1 MAKNDAKK
9 LEAFVMW
16 FRSATPFI
24 HEFGERTIVIA
35 FGGEVL
41 TDGEMMQLAHD
52 INVLVSLEIR
62 VVLVHGTRPQVEDQ
76 LKQHGV
82 VSRLVDGR
90 RVTDDA
96 ALKCVKEANGIVR
109 MEIEATLSTE
119 LANSPMAGAD
129 IRVASGNFITA
140 KPFGV
145 RDGVDYMHTGQVR
158 KVDSEGIVRRLDD
171 DEVVLISPIGFSPTG
186 DIFNCTLEDV
196 ATSVAIALKAE
207 KLIFLTETLGV
218 TDSKERLINELTALQ
233 AQEALNSLRYGGQ
246 TEDIRLFLP
255 CAIRAVREGVKRAHL
270 ISRHI
275 DGALLMELFTHHGI
289 GTMVVLEAPDRL
301 RDATLADA
309 DGIMAIIDPLVA
321 QGILSNAIANS
332 SKKKSTASWCW
343 SMRMRLSVARRST
356 PSPTTRPWSW
366 HVWRST
372 RFTATAAVGSE
383 FSVSPRSEPKRRAS
397 RRCSCFPP
405 RPRNGLSSAALW
417 KAMCRSCRRKNRPYI
432 TTHGARKFIQS
443 PYDRHRGIHG
453 HRMKQRNDKATQQ
466 RNN

>member
-1 MAKNDAKK
+1 M
-9 LEAFVMW
+9 
-16 FRSATPFI
+16 
-24 HEFGERTIVIA
+24 
-35 FGGEVL
+35 
-41 TDGEMMQLAHD
+41 
-52 INVLVSLEIR
+52 
-62 VVLVHGTRPQVEDQ
+62 VLVHGTRPQVEDQ

-82 VSRLVDGR
+82 VSKLVDGR
-90 RVTDDA
+90 RVTDDG
-96 ALKCVKEANGIVR
+96 ALRCVKEANGIVR

-158 KVDSEGIVRRLDD
+158 KVDAEGIVRRLDD

-207 KLIFLTETLGV
+207 KLIFLTETLGA

-233 AQEALNSLRYGGQ
+233 AQEALNAVRYGGQ

-289 GTMVVLEAPDRL
+289 GTMVVLEAPDCL
-301 RDATLADA
+301 RDAKLTDI
-309 DGIMAIIDPLVA
+309 DGIMGIIDPLVA
-321 QGILSNAIANS
+321 AGVLVKRDRELIEKEID
-332 SKKKSTASWCW
+332 
-343 SMRMRLSVARRST
+343 
-356 PSPTTRPWSW
+356 
-366 HVWRST
+366 
-372 RFTATAAVGSE
+372 RFVVLEHEDEIIG
-383 FSVSPRSEPKRRAS
+383 
-397 RRCSCFPP
+397 C
-405 RPRNGLSSAALW
+405 AALY
-417 KAMCRSCRRKNRPYI
+417 P
-432 TTHGARKFIQS
+432 F
-443 PYDRHRGIHG
+443 P
-453 HRMKQRNDKATQQ
+453 NDKAVELACLAVNPFYRDGGRGERILGFAEKRAREKGFKTLFVLSTQTTQ
-466 RNN
+466 WFVERGFVESDVSKLPQEKQALYNYSRRSKIYSKPV

>member
-1 MAKNDAKK
+1 MAKNDVKK
-9 LEAFVMW
+9 LEVFVKW

-24 HEFGERTIVIA
+24 HEFGGRTIVIA

-41 TDGEMMQLAHD
+41 SDGELMQLAHD

-82 VSRLVDGR
+82 TSPVIDGK
-90 RVTDDA
+90 RVTNDA
-96 ALKCVKEANGIVR
+96 TLKCVKEANGIVR
-109 MEIEATLSTE
+109 VEIEATLSTE
-119 LANSPMAGAD
+119 LANSPMANAD
-129 IRVASGNFITA
+129 IRVSSGNFITA

-158 KVDSEGIVRRLDD
+158 KVDVEGINRRLDD

-218 TDSKERLINELTALQ
+218 TDGKEKLLTELTALQ
-233 AQEALNSLRYGGQ
+233 AQEALGSVRYGGQ

-270 ISRHI
+270 ISRHV

-289 GTMVVLEAPDRL
+289 GTMIVLESPDKL
-301 RDATLADA
+301 RDATLADV
-309 DGIMAIIDPLVA
+309 DGILAIIDPLVA
-321 QGILSNAIANS
+321 QGILVKRDRALIENEIDCFVVLEQEDEIIGCAALYPFPADKVVELACLAVNPFYRDGGRGERILWFAEKRAKEKGFKTLFVLSTQTTQWFLERGFMES
-332 SKKKSTASWCW
+332 DVSKLPEEKQAQYNYS
-343 SMRMRLSVARRST
+343 RRSKIY
-356 PSPTTRPWSW
+356 SK
-366 HVWRST
+366 V
-372 RFTATAAVGSE
+372 
-383 FSVSPRSEPKRRAS
+383 
-397 RRCSCFPP
+397 
-405 RPRNGLSSAALW
+405 L
-417 KAMCRSCRRKNRPYI
+417 
-432 TTHGARKFIQS
+432 
-443 PYDRHRGIHG
+443 
-453 HRMKQRNDKATQQ
+453 
-466 RNN
+466 

>member
-9 LEAFVMW
+9 LEAFVKW

-76 LKQHGV
+76 LVQRGV
-82 VSRLVDGR
+82 ASKLVDGR

-96 ALKCVKEANGIVR
+96 ALRCVKEANGIVR

-129 IRVASGNFITA
+129 IRVSSGNFITA

-158 KVDSEGIVRRLDD
+158 KVDTEGIVRRLDD

-196 ATSVAIALKAE
+196 ATSVAIGLKAE
-207 KLIFLTETLGV
+207 KLIFLTETLGA
-218 TDSKERLINELTALQ
+218 TDNKGRLLNELTAPQ
-233 AQEALNSLRYGGQ
+233 AQEALNAVRYGGQ

-301 RDATLADA
+301 RDAKLGDI
-309 DGIMAIIDPLVA
+309 DGIMGIIDPLVSA
-321 QGILSNAIANS
+321 GVLVKRDRELIENEID
-332 SKKKSTASWCW
+332 
-343 SMRMRLSVARRST
+343 
-356 PSPTTRPWSW
+356 
-366 HVWRST
+366 
-372 RFTATAAVGSE
+372 RFVVLEHENEIIG
-383 FSVSPRSEPKRRAS
+383 
-397 RRCSCFPP
+397 C
-405 RPRNGLSSAALW
+405 AALY
-417 KAMCRSCRRKNRPYI
+417 P
-432 TTHGARKFIQS
+432 F
-443 PYDRHRGIHG
+443 P
-453 HRMKQRNDKATQQ
+453 NDKAVELACLAVNPFYRDGGRGERILNYAEKRAKEKGFKTLFVLSTQTTQ
-466 RNN
+466 WFLERGFMESDVSKQPQEKQALYNYSRRSKIYSKPV

>member
-9 LEAFVMW
+9 LEAFVKW

-24 HEFGERTIVIA
+24 HEFGKRTIVIA

-62 VVLVHGTRPQVEDQ
+62 VVLVHGTRPQVEEQ
-76 LKQHGV
+76 LAQHSV
-82 VSRLVDGR
+82 VSTLVDGR

-96 ALKCVKEANGIVR
+96 ALRCVKEANGIVR

-145 RDGVDYMHTGQVR
+145 RDGIDYMHTGQVR
-158 KVDSEGIVRRLDD
+158 KVDMEGIVRRLDD

-218 TDSKERLINELTALQ
+218 TDNKQRLLNELTALQ
-233 AQEALNSLRYGGQ
+233 AQEALSSVRNGGQ

-301 RDATLADA
+301 RDAKTADI
-309 DGIMAIIDPLVA
+309 DGIMGIIDPLVA
-321 QGILSNAIANS
+321 AGVLVKRDRELIQTEIERFIVLEHENEIIGCAALYPFPNDKTVELACLAVNPFYRDGGRGERILNFAEKRAKEKGFKTLFVLSTQTTQWFLERGFVES
-332 SKKKSTASWCW
+332 DVSKLPQEKQALYNVS
-343 SMRMRLSVARRST
+343 RRSKIYSKT
-356 PSPTTRPWSW
+356 
-366 HVWRST
+366 V
-372 RFTATAAVGSE
+372 
-383 FSVSPRSEPKRRAS
+383 
-397 RRCSCFPP
+397 
-405 RPRNGLSSAALW
+405 
-417 KAMCRSCRRKNRPYI
+417 
-432 TTHGARKFIQS
+432 
-443 PYDRHRGIHG
+443 
-453 HRMKQRNDKATQQ
+453 
-466 RNN
+466 

>member
-9 LEAFVMW
+9 LEAFVKW

-62 VVLVHGTRPQVEDQ
+62 VVLVHGTRPQVEEQ
-76 LKQHGV
+76 LTQHHV
-82 VSRLVDGR
+82 VSKLVDGR

-96 ALKCVKEANGIVR
+96 ALRCVKEACGIVR

-129 IRVASGNFITA
+129 IRVSSGNFITA

-158 KVDSEGIVRRLDD
+158 KVDTEGIVRRLDD
-171 DEVVLISPIGFSPTG
+171 DEVVLISPIGFSPAG

-207 KLIFLTETLGV
+207 KLIFLTETLGA

-233 AQEALNSLRYGGQ
+233 AQEALNSVRYGGQ
-246 TEDIRLFLP
+246 TEDVRLFLP

-301 RDATLADA
+301 RDAKLADT

-321 QGILSNAIANS
+321 QGILVKRDRELIE
-332 SKKKSTASWCW
+332 KEID
-343 SMRMRLSVARRST
+343 
-356 PSPTTRPWSW
+356 
-366 HVWRST
+366 
-372 RFTATAAVGSE
+372 RFVVLEHESE
-383 FSVSPRSEPKRRAS
+383 IIG
-397 RRCSCFPP
+397 C
-405 RPRNGLSSAALW
+405 AALY
-417 KAMCRSCRRKNRPYI
+417 P
-432 TTHGARKFIQS
+432 F
-443 PYDRHRGIHG
+443 P
-453 HRMKQRNDKATQQ
+453 NDKAVELACLAVNPFYRDGGRGERILSFAEKRAKEKGFKTLFVLSTQTTQ
-466 RNN
+466 WFLERGFVETDVAKLPQEKQALYNYSRRSKIYSKPV

>member
-9 LEAFVMW
+9 LEAFVKW

-76 LKQHGV
+76 LEQHGV
-82 VSRLVDGR
+82 ASRLVDGR

-158 KVDSEGIVRRLDD
+158 KVDAEGIVRRLDD

-275 DGALLMELFTHHGI
+275 DGALLLELFTHHGI

-321 QGILSNAIANS
+321 QGILVKRDRELIE
-332 SKKKSTASWCW
+332 KEID
-343 SMRMRLSVARRST
+343 
-356 PSPTTRPWSW
+356 
-366 HVWRST
+366 
-372 RFTATAAVGSE
+372 RFVVLEHEDEIIG
-383 FSVSPRSEPKRRAS
+383 
-397 RRCSCFPP
+397 C
-405 RPRNGLSSAALW
+405 AALY
-417 KAMCRSCRRKNRPYI
+417 P
-432 TTHGARKFIQS
+432 F
-443 PYDRHRGIHG
+443 P
-453 HRMKQRNDKATQQ
+453 NDKAVELACLAVNPFYRDGGRGERILSFAEKRAKEKGFKTLFVLSTQTTQ
-466 RNN
+466 WFVERGFVESDVSKLPQEKQALYNYSRRSKIYSKPV

>member
-9 LEAFVMW
+9 LEAFVKW

-76 LKQHGV
+76 LVQRGV
-82 VSRLVDGR
+82 ASRLVDGR

-96 ALKCVKEANGIVR
+96 ALRCVKEANGIVR

-129 IRVASGNFITA
+129 IRVSSGNFITA

-158 KVDSEGIVRRLDD
+158 KVDTEGIVRRLDD

-196 ATSVAIALKAE
+196 ATSVAIGLKAE
-207 KLIFLTETLGV
+207 KLIFLTETLGA
-218 TDSKERLINELTALQ
+218 TDNKERLLNELTALQ
-233 AQEALNSLRYGGQ
+233 AQEALNSVRYGGQ

-301 RDATLADA
+301 RDAKLGDI
-309 DGIMAIIDPLVA
+309 DGIMGIIDPLVA
-321 QGILSNAIANS
+321 AGVLVKRERERIENEID
-332 SKKKSTASWCW
+332 
-343 SMRMRLSVARRST
+343 
-356 PSPTTRPWSW
+356 
-366 HVWRST
+366 
-372 RFTATAAVGSE
+372 RFVVLEHENEIIG
-383 FSVSPRSEPKRRAS
+383 
-397 RRCSCFPP
+397 C
-405 RPRNGLSSAALW
+405 AALY
-417 KAMCRSCRRKNRPYI
+417 P
-432 TTHGARKFIQS
+432 F
-443 PYDRHRGIHG
+443 P
-453 HRMKQRNDKATQQ
+453 NDKAVELACLAVNPFYRDGGRGERILNFAEKRAKEKGFKTLFVLSTQTTQ
-466 RNN
+466 WFVERGFVESDVSRLPQEKQALYNYSRRSKIYSKPV

>member
-9 LEAFVMW
+9 LEAFVKW

-35 FGGEVL
+35 FGGEVI

-96 ALKCVKEANGIVR
+96 ALRCVKEANGIVR

-140 KPFGV
+140 KPVGV
-145 RDGVDYMHTGQVR
+145 RDGVDFMHTGQVR
-158 KVDSEGIVRRLDD
+158 KVDAEGIVRRLDD

-207 KLIFLTETLGV
+207 KLIFLTETLGA
-218 TDSKERLINELTALQ
+218 TDSKDRLINELTALQ
-233 AQEALNSLRYGGQ
+233 AQEALNSVRYGGQ
-246 TEDIRLFLP
+246 TEDVRLFLP

-289 GTMVVLEAPDRL
+289 GTMIVLEAPDCL
-301 RDATLADA
+301 RDAKLTDA
-309 DGIMAIIDPLVA
+309 DGIMGIIDPLVTA
-321 QGILSNAIANS
+321 GILVKRERELIE
-332 SKKKSTASWCW
+332 KEID
-343 SMRMRLSVARRST
+343 
-356 PSPTTRPWSW
+356 
-366 HVWRST
+366 
-372 RFTATAAVGSE
+372 RFVVLEHDNEIIG
-383 FSVSPRSEPKRRAS
+383 
-397 RRCSCFPP
+397 C
-405 RPRNGLSSAALW
+405 AALY
-417 KAMCRSCRRKNRPYI
+417 P
-432 TTHGARKFIQS
+432 F
-443 PYDRHRGIHG
+443 P
-453 HRMKQRNDKATQQ
+453 NDKAVELACLAVNPFYRDGGRGERILSFVEKRAKEKGFKTLFVLSTQTTQ
-466 RNN
+466 WFVERGFVETDVSKLPQEKQALYNYSRRSKIYSKSV

>member
-9 LEAFVMW
+9 LEAFVKW

-62 VVLVHGTRPQVEDQ
+62 VVLVHGTRPQVEEQ
-76 LKQHGV
+76 LAQHGV
-82 VSRLVDGR
+82 VSKLVDGR

-96 ALKCVKEANGIVR
+96 ALRCVKEACGIVR

-129 IRVASGNFITA
+129 IRVSSGNFITA

-158 KVDSEGIVRRLDD
+158 KVDTEGIVRRLDD

-207 KLIFLTETLGV
+207 KLIFLTETMGA

-233 AQEALNSLRYGGQ
+233 AQEALNSVRYGGQ
-246 TEDIRLFLP
+246 TEDVRLFLP

-301 RDATLADA
+301 RDAKVADT

-321 QGILSNAIANS
+321 QGILVKRDRDLIE
-332 SKKKSTASWCW
+332 KEID
-343 SMRMRLSVARRST
+343 
-356 PSPTTRPWSW
+356 
-366 HVWRST
+366 
-372 RFTATAAVGSE
+372 RFVVLEHENEIIG
-383 FSVSPRSEPKRRAS
+383 
-397 RRCSCFPP
+397 C
-405 RPRNGLSSAALW
+405 AALY
-417 KAMCRSCRRKNRPYI
+417 P
-432 TTHGARKFIQS
+432 F
-443 PYDRHRGIHG
+443 P
-453 HRMKQRNDKATQQ
+453 NDKAVELACLAVNPFYRDGGRGERILSFAEKRAKEKGFKTLFVLSTQTTQ
-466 RNN
+466 WFLERGFVETDVSKLPQEKQALYNYSRRSKIYSKPV

>member
-9 LEAFVMW
+9 LEAFVKW

-96 ALKCVKEANGIVR
+96 ALRCVKEANGIVR

-140 KPFGV
+140 KPVGV
-145 RDGVDYMHTGQVR
+145 RDGVDFMHTGQVR
-158 KVDSEGIVRRLDD
+158 KVDAEGIVRRLDD

-207 KLIFLTETLGV
+207 KLIFLTETLGA
-218 TDSKERLINELTALQ
+218 TDNKDRLINELTALQ
-233 AQEALNSLRYGGQ
+233 AQEALNSVRYGGQ
-246 TEDIRLFLP
+246 TEDVRLFLP

-289 GTMVVLEAPDRL
+289 GTMIVLEAPDCL
-301 RDATLADA
+301 RDAKLSDA
-309 DGIMAIIDPLVA
+309 DGIMGMIDPLVA
-321 QGILSNAIANS
+321 AGILVKRERELIE
-332 SKKKSTASWCW
+332 KEID
-343 SMRMRLSVARRST
+343 
-356 PSPTTRPWSW
+356 
-366 HVWRST
+366 
-372 RFTATAAVGSE
+372 RFVVLEHDNEIIG
-383 FSVSPRSEPKRRAS
+383 
-397 RRCSCFPP
+397 C
-405 RPRNGLSSAALW
+405 AALY
-417 KAMCRSCRRKNRPYI
+417 P
-432 TTHGARKFIQS
+432 F
-443 PYDRHRGIHG
+443 P
-453 HRMKQRNDKATQQ
+453 NDKAVELACLAVNPFYRDGGRGERILSFVEKRAKEKGFKTLFVLSTQTTQ
-466 RNN
+466 WFVERGFVETDVSKLPQEKQALYNYSRRSKIYSKSV

>member
-9 LEAFVMW
+9 LEAFVKW

-76 LKQHGV
+76 LAQRGI
-82 VSRLVDGR
+82 VSKLVDGR
-90 RVTDDA
+90 RVTDDG
-96 ALKCVKEANGIVR
+96 ALRCVKEANGIVR

-129 IRVASGNFITA
+129 IRVSSGNFITA

-158 KVDSEGIVRRLDD
+158 KVDVEGIVRRLDD

-196 ATSVAIALKAE
+196 ATSVAVALKAE
-207 KLIFLTETLGV
+207 KLIFLTETLGA
-218 TDSKERLINELTALQ
+218 TDNKQRLLNELTALQ
-233 AQEALNSLRYGGQ
+233 AQEALNSVRYGGQ

-301 RDATLADA
+301 RDAKLEDI
-309 DGIMAIIDPLVA
+309 DGIMGIIDPLVA
-321 QGILSNAIANS
+321 AGILVKRERDLIE
-332 SKKKSTASWCW
+332 TEID
-343 SMRMRLSVARRST
+343 
-356 PSPTTRPWSW
+356 
-366 HVWRST
+366 
-372 RFTATAAVGSE
+372 RFVVLEHENEIIG
-383 FSVSPRSEPKRRAS
+383 
-397 RRCSCFPP
+397 C
-405 RPRNGLSSAALW
+405 AALY
-417 KAMCRSCRRKNRPYI
+417 P
-432 TTHGARKFIQS
+432 F
-443 PYDRHRGIHG
+443 P
-453 HRMKQRNDKATQQ
+453 NDKAVELACLAVNPFYRDGGRGERILNFAEKRAKEKGFKTLFVLSTQTTQ
-466 RNN
+466 WFLKRGFVETDVSKLPQEKQALYNYSRRSKIYSKPV

>member
-9 LEAFVMW
+9 LEAFVKW

-76 LKQHGV
+76 LAQHGV
-82 VSRLVDGR
+82 ASKLVDGR
-90 RVTDDA
+90 RVTDDG

-158 KVDSEGIVRRLDD
+158 KVDAEGIIRRLDD

-301 RDATLADA
+301 RDATLSDT
-309 DGIMAIIDPLVA
+309 DGIMSIIDPLVA
-321 QGILSNAIANS
+321 QGILVKRDRELIE
-332 SKKKSTASWCW
+332 KEID
-343 SMRMRLSVARRST
+343 
-356 PSPTTRPWSW
+356 
-366 HVWRST
+366 
-372 RFTATAAVGSE
+372 RFVVLEHEDEIIG
-383 FSVSPRSEPKRRAS
+383 
-397 RRCSCFPP
+397 C
-405 RPRNGLSSAALW
+405 AALY
-417 KAMCRSCRRKNRPYI
+417 P
-432 TTHGARKFIQS
+432 F
-443 PYDRHRGIHG
+443 P
-453 HRMKQRNDKATQQ
+453 NDKAVELACLAVNPFYRDGGRGERILSFAEKRAKEKGFKTLFVLSTQTTQ
-466 RNN
+466 WFVERGFTESDVSKLPQEKQALYNYSRRSKIYSKPV

>member
-9 LEAFVMW
+9 LEAFVKW

-90 RVTDDA
+90 RVTDDG
-96 ALKCVKEANGIVR
+96 ALRCVKEANGIVR

-158 KVDSEGIVRRLDD
+158 KVDAEGIVRRLDD

-207 KLIFLTETLGV
+207 KLIFLTETLGA

-233 AQEALNSLRYGGQ
+233 AQEALNAVRYGGQ

-289 GTMVVLEAPDRL
+289 GTMVVLEAPDCL
-301 RDATLADA
+301 RDAKLTDI
-309 DGIMAIIDPLVA
+309 DGIMGIIDPLVA
-321 QGILSNAIANS
+321 AGVLVKRDRELIEKEID
-332 SKKKSTASWCW
+332 
-343 SMRMRLSVARRST
+343 
-356 PSPTTRPWSW
+356 
-366 HVWRST
+366 
-372 RFTATAAVGSE
+372 RFVVLEHEEEIIG
-383 FSVSPRSEPKRRAS
+383 
-397 RRCSCFPP
+397 C
-405 RPRNGLSSAALW
+405 AALY
-417 KAMCRSCRRKNRPYI
+417 P
-432 TTHGARKFIQS
+432 F
-443 PYDRHRGIHG
+443 P
-453 HRMKQRNDKATQQ
+453 NDKAVELACLAVNPFYRDGGRGERILGFAEKRAREKGFKTLFVLSTQTTQ
-466 RNN
+466 WFVERGFVESDVSKLPQEKQALYNYSRRSKIYSKPV

>member
-9 LEAFVMW
+9 LEAFVKW

-82 VSRLVDGR
+82 TSRLIDGR

-140 KPFGV
+140 KPLGV
-145 RDGVDYMHTGQVR
+145 LDGIDYMHTGQVR
-158 KVDSEGIVRRLDD
+158 KVDTEGIVRRLDD

-207 KLIFLTETLGV
+207 KLIFLTETLGA
-218 TDSKERLINELTALQ
+218 TDSKERLINELTAQQ
-233 AQEALNSLRYGGQ
+233 AEEALNAVRYGGQ
-246 TEDIRLFLP
+246 TEDVRLFLP

-270 ISRHI
+270 IGRHI

-289 GTMVVLEAPDRL
+289 GTMVVLEAPDCL
-301 RDATLADA
+301 RDAKLTDI
-309 DGIMAIIDPLVA
+309 DGIMGIIDPLVA
-321 QGILSNAIANS
+321 AGVLVKRERELIEKEID
-332 SKKKSTASWCW
+332 
-343 SMRMRLSVARRST
+343 
-356 PSPTTRPWSW
+356 
-366 HVWRST
+366 
-372 RFTATAAVGSE
+372 RFVVLEHDDEIIG
-383 FSVSPRSEPKRRAS
+383 
-397 RRCSCFPP
+397 C
-405 RPRNGLSSAALW
+405 AALY
-417 KAMCRSCRRKNRPYI
+417 P
-432 TTHGARKFIQS
+432 F
-443 PYDRHRGIHG
+443 P
-453 HRMKQRNDKATQQ
+453 NDKAVELACLAVNPFYRDGGRGERILGFAEKRAKEKGFKTLFVLSTQTTQ
-466 RNN
+466 WFVERGFVESDVSKLPQEKQALYNYSRRSKIYSKAV

>member
-9 LEAFVMW
+9 LEAFVKW

-90 RVTDDA
+90 RVTDDG
-96 ALKCVKEANGIVR
+96 ALRCVKEANGIVR

-158 KVDSEGIVRRLDD
+158 KVDAEGIVRRLDD

-207 KLIFLTETLGV
+207 KLIFLTETLGA

-233 AQEALNSLRYGGQ
+233 AQEALNAVRYGGQ

-289 GTMVVLEAPDRL
+289 GTMIVLEAPDCL
-301 RDATLADA
+301 RDAKLSDI
-309 DGIMAIIDPLVA
+309 DGIMGIIDPLVA
-321 QGILSNAIANS
+321 AGVLVKRDRELIEKEID
-332 SKKKSTASWCW
+332 
-343 SMRMRLSVARRST
+343 
-356 PSPTTRPWSW
+356 
-366 HVWRST
+366 
-372 RFTATAAVGSE
+372 RFVVLEHEEEIIG
-383 FSVSPRSEPKRRAS
+383 
-397 RRCSCFPP
+397 C
-405 RPRNGLSSAALW
+405 AALY
-417 KAMCRSCRRKNRPYI
+417 P
-432 TTHGARKFIQS
+432 F
-443 PYDRHRGIHG
+443 P
-453 HRMKQRNDKATQQ
+453 NDKAVELACLAVNPFYRDGGRGERILGFAEKRAREKGFKTLFVLSTQTTQ
-466 RNN
+466 WFVERGFVESDVSKLPQEKQALYNYSRRSKIYSKPV

>member
-9 LEAFVMW
+9 LEAFVKW

-62 VVLVHGTRPQVEDQ
+62 VVLVHGTRPQVEEQ
-76 LKQHGV
+76 LNQHGV
-82 VSRLVDGR
+82 VSKLVDGR

-96 ALKCVKEANGIVR
+96 ALRCVKEANGIVR

-129 IRVASGNFITA
+129 IRVSSGNFITA

-158 KVDSEGIVRRLDD
+158 KVDTEGIVRRLDD

-207 KLIFLTETLGV
+207 KLIFLTETLGA

-233 AQEALNSLRYGGQ
+233 AQEALNSVRYGGQ

-289 GTMVVLEAPDRL
+289 GTMIVLEAPDRL
-301 RDATLADA
+301 RDAKIDDI

-321 QGILSNAIANS
+321 QGILVKRERDLIGKEIDRFVVLEHENEIIGCAALYPFPSDKAVELACLAVNPFYRDGGRGERILGFAEKRAKEKGFKTLFVLS
-332 SKKKSTASWCW
+332 TQTTQWFVERGFVESDVSKLPQEKQALYNYS
-343 SMRMRLSVARRST
+343 RRSKIYSK
-356 PSPTTRPWSW
+356 P
-366 HVWRST
+366 V
-372 RFTATAAVGSE
+372 
-383 FSVSPRSEPKRRAS
+383 
-397 RRCSCFPP
+397 
-405 RPRNGLSSAALW
+405 
-417 KAMCRSCRRKNRPYI
+417 
-432 TTHGARKFIQS
+432 
-443 PYDRHRGIHG
+443 
-453 HRMKQRNDKATQQ
+453 
-466 RNN
+466 

>member
-9 LEAFVMW
+9 LEAFVKW

-76 LKQHGV
+76 LAQRGI
-82 VSRLVDGR
+82 VSKLVDGR
-90 RVTDDA
+90 RVTDDG
-96 ALKCVKEANGIVR
+96 ALRCVKEANGIVR

-129 IRVASGNFITA
+129 IRVSSGNFITA

-158 KVDSEGIVRRLDD
+158 KVDVEGIVRRLDD

-207 KLIFLTETLGV
+207 KLIFLTETLGA
-218 TDSKERLINELTALQ
+218 TDNKQRLLNELTAIQ
-233 AQEALNSLRYGGQ
+233 AQEALNSVRYGGQ

-301 RDATLADA
+301 RDAKLEDI
-309 DGIMAIIDPLVA
+309 DGIMGIIDPLVA
-321 QGILSNAIANS
+321 AGILVKRERDLIE
-332 SKKKSTASWCW
+332 TEID
-343 SMRMRLSVARRST
+343 
-356 PSPTTRPWSW
+356 
-366 HVWRST
+366 
-372 RFTATAAVGSE
+372 RFVVLEHENEIIG
-383 FSVSPRSEPKRRAS
+383 
-397 RRCSCFPP
+397 C
-405 RPRNGLSSAALW
+405 AALY
-417 KAMCRSCRRKNRPYI
+417 P
-432 TTHGARKFIQS
+432 F
-443 PYDRHRGIHG
+443 P
-453 HRMKQRNDKATQQ
+453 NDKAVELACLAVNPFYRDGGRGERILNFAEKRAKEKGFKTLFVLSTQTTQ
-466 RNN
+466 WFLERGFVETDVSKLPQEKQALYNYSRRSKIYSKPV

>member
-9 LEAFVMW
+9 LEAFVKW

-76 LKQHGV
+76 LAQRGI
-82 VSRLVDGR
+82 VSKLVDGR
-90 RVTDDA
+90 RVTDDG
-96 ALKCVKEANGIVR
+96 ALRCVKEANGIVR

-129 IRVASGNFITA
+129 IRVSSGNFITA

-158 KVDSEGIVRRLDD
+158 KVDVEGIVRRLDD

-207 KLIFLTETLGV
+207 KLIFLTETLGA
-218 TDSKERLINELTALQ
+218 TDNKQRLLNELTAIQ
-233 AQEALNSLRYGGQ
+233 AQEALNSVRYGGQ

-301 RDATLADA
+301 RDAKLEDI
-309 DGIMAIIDPLVA
+309 DGIMGIIDPLVA
-321 QGILSNAIANS
+321 AGILVKRERDLIE
-332 SKKKSTASWCW
+332 TEID
-343 SMRMRLSVARRST
+343 
-356 PSPTTRPWSW
+356 
-366 HVWRST
+366 
-372 RFTATAAVGSE
+372 RFVVLEHENEIIG
-383 FSVSPRSEPKRRAS
+383 
-397 RRCSCFPP
+397 C
-405 RPRNGLSSAALW
+405 AALY
-417 KAMCRSCRRKNRPYI
+417 P
-432 TTHGARKFIQS
+432 F
-443 PYDRHRGIHG
+443 P
-453 HRMKQRNDKATQQ
+453 NDKAVELACLAVNPFYRDGGRGERILNFAEKRAKEKGFKTLFVLSTQTTQ
-466 RNN
+466 WFLKRGFVETDVSKLPQEKQALYNYSRRSKIYSKPV

>member
-9 LEAFVMW
+9 LEAFVKW

-62 VVLVHGTRPQVEDQ
+62 VVLVHGTRPQVEEQ
-76 LKQHGV
+76 LAQHGV
-82 VSRLVDGR
+82 TSKLVDGR

-96 ALKCVKEANGIVR
+96 ALRCVKEANGIVR

-129 IRVASGNFITA
+129 IRVSSGNFITA
-140 KPFGV
+140 KPVGV

-158 KVDSEGIVRRLDD
+158 KVDTEGIVRRLDD

-207 KLIFLTETLGV
+207 KLIFLTETLGA
-218 TDSKERLINELTALQ
+218 TDSKERLINEVTALQ
-233 AQEALNSLRYGGQ
+233 AQEALNSVRYGGQ

-301 RDATLADA
+301 RDAVLADA

-321 QGILSNAIANS
+321 AGILVKRDRELIEKEIDRFVVLEHESEIIGCAALYPFPSDKAVELACLAVNPFYRDGGRGERILSYAEKRAKEKGFKTMFVLS
-332 SKKKSTASWCW
+332 TQTTQWFLERGFVESDVSKLPQEKQALYNYS
-343 SMRMRLSVARRST
+343 RRSKIYSK
-356 PSPTTRPWSW
+356 P
-366 HVWRST
+366 V
-372 RFTATAAVGSE
+372 
-383 FSVSPRSEPKRRAS
+383 
-397 RRCSCFPP
+397 
-405 RPRNGLSSAALW
+405 
-417 KAMCRSCRRKNRPYI
+417 
-432 TTHGARKFIQS
+432 
-443 PYDRHRGIHG
+443 
-453 HRMKQRNDKATQQ
+453 
-466 RNN
+466 

>member
-9 LEAFVMW
+9 LEAFVKW

-96 ALKCVKEANGIVR
+96 ALRCVKEANGIVR

-140 KPFGV
+140 KPVGV
-145 RDGVDYMHTGQVR
+145 RDGVDFMHTGQVR
-158 KVDSEGIVRRLDD
+158 KIDAEGIVRRLDD

-207 KLIFLTETLGV
+207 KLIFLTETLGA
-218 TDSKERLINELTALQ
+218 TDNKDRLINELTALQ
-233 AQEALNSLRYGGQ
+233 AQEALNSVRYGGQ
-246 TEDIRLFLP
+246 TEDVRLFLP

-289 GTMVVLEAPDRL
+289 GTMIVLEAPDCL
-301 RDATLADA
+301 RDAKLSDA
-309 DGIMAIIDPLVA
+309 DGIMGMIDPLVA
-321 QGILSNAIANS
+321 AGILVKRERELIE
-332 SKKKSTASWCW
+332 KEID
-343 SMRMRLSVARRST
+343 
-356 PSPTTRPWSW
+356 
-366 HVWRST
+366 
-372 RFTATAAVGSE
+372 RFVVLEHDNEIIG
-383 FSVSPRSEPKRRAS
+383 
-397 RRCSCFPP
+397 C
-405 RPRNGLSSAALW
+405 AALY
-417 KAMCRSCRRKNRPYI
+417 P
-432 TTHGARKFIQS
+432 F
-443 PYDRHRGIHG
+443 P
-453 HRMKQRNDKATQQ
+453 NDKAVELACLAVNPFYRDGGRGERILSFVEKRAKEKGFKTLFVLSTQTTQ
-466 RNN
+466 WFVERGFVETDVSKLPQEKQALYNYSRRSKIYSKSV

>member
-9 LEAFVMW
+9 LEAFVKW

-82 VSRLVDGR
+82 VSKLVDGR
-90 RVTDDA
+90 RVTDDG
-96 ALKCVKEANGIVR
+96 ALRCVKEANGIVR

-158 KVDSEGIVRRLDD
+158 KVDAEGIVRRLDD

-207 KLIFLTETLGV
+207 KLIFLTETLGA

-233 AQEALNSLRYGGQ
+233 AQEALNAVRYGGQ

-289 GTMVVLEAPDRL
+289 GTMMVLEAPDCL
-301 RDATLADA
+301 RDAKLTDI
-309 DGIMAIIDPLVA
+309 DGIMGIIDPLVA
-321 QGILSNAIANS
+321 AGVLVKRDRELIEKEID
-332 SKKKSTASWCW
+332 
-343 SMRMRLSVARRST
+343 
-356 PSPTTRPWSW
+356 
-366 HVWRST
+366 
-372 RFTATAAVGSE
+372 RFVVLEHEDEIIG
-383 FSVSPRSEPKRRAS
+383 
-397 RRCSCFPP
+397 C
-405 RPRNGLSSAALW
+405 AALY
-417 KAMCRSCRRKNRPYI
+417 P
-432 TTHGARKFIQS
+432 F
-443 PYDRHRGIHG
+443 P
-453 HRMKQRNDKATQQ
+453 NDKAVELACLAVNPFYRDGGRGERILGFAEKRAREKGFKTLFVLSTQTTQ
-466 RNN
+466 WFVERGFVESDVSKLPQEKQALYNYSRRSKIYSKPV

>member
-9 LEAFVMW
+9 LEAFVKW

-82 VSRLVDGR
+82 ASRLVDGR

-321 QGILSNAIANS
+321 QGILVKRDRELIE
-332 SKKKSTASWCW
+332 KEID
-343 SMRMRLSVARRST
+343 
-356 PSPTTRPWSW
+356 
-366 HVWRST
+366 
-372 RFTATAAVGSE
+372 RFVVLEHEDEIIG
-383 FSVSPRSEPKRRAS
+383 
-397 RRCSCFPP
+397 C
-405 RPRNGLSSAALW
+405 AALY
-417 KAMCRSCRRKNRPYI
+417 P
-432 TTHGARKFIQS
+432 F
-443 PYDRHRGIHG
+443 P
-453 HRMKQRNDKATQQ
+453 NDKAVELACLAVNPFYRDGGRGERILGFAEKRAKEKGFKTLFVLSTQTTQ
-466 RNN
+466 WFVERGFVESDVSKLPQEKQDLYNYSRRSKIYSKPV